1 MLTEENNEFDQ
12 EWITLI
18 KEAYHLGLSV
28 EEVKE
33 FIYSIHQEPIVK

>member
-1 MLTEENNEFDQ
+1 LLTEENKKFDQ

-18 KEAYHLGLSV
+18 EGAYHLSLSI

-33 FIYSIHQEPIVK
+33 FIYSIHQEPIAK